1 MRSGESASKDLACE
15 AISPLRI
22 PHGAILVEVWEA
34 SHTVTKQSRM
44 LAYYKRG
51 IMRLTE
57 HLDAKGEECTTENV
71 EAWL

>member
-1 MRSGESASKDLACE
+1 
-15 AISPLRI
+15 
-22 PHGAILVEVWEA
+22 
-34 SHTVTKQSRM
+34 M